1 MPYIKKIFS
10 ILNSRQK
17 KILLIISFI
26 SLILMLLEI
35 IGLSLVYPLV
45 TVVIDPVKFKD
56 LISSYNTLDFLNE
69 LQTNNLIF
77 YIIIGIGLFYFAK
90 ILIQI
95 FGNYLKTKFSNNLA
109 ANIGDMMYNGY
120 LRQPLSFSNEKNS
133 AYIIRNIIELP
144 TQYINNALINL
155 ILITFE
161 FFFILLAFS
170 LFITVNK
177 VIGLVTLSISILFVL
192 LFIFINKKRI
202 TQYGKSINNRI
213 AERLKI
219 TKETIEGLKD
229 INLFK
234 KQDFFKRVFDSHN
247 YKIAS
252 LITGL
257 EIKVIL
263 PKFLMEFF
271 GIAFLLLS
279 IIFLVI
285 NDYNTNEI
293 VPTLALI
300 GAGMARIIPSVSRI
314 LSFYTRIQATKFA
327 VDTIFFEK
335 KKFDNIIYNKDI
347 HFTFEKEIIF
357 DEISFNYNEKNIIKD
372 LSFNIKKNSI
382 FGIKGKSGTGKT
394 TILNLISGFLE
405 PNNGKITV
413 DGKKIID
420 NVENWQKLISYV
432 PQKIFFTDDTIK
444 NNICLG
450 LEENEINHKNLK
462 DAIKLAKADEF
473 INQFDKGIEQKI
485 GENGSNLSFG
495 QSQRVGLAR
504 SLYKKPKLL
513 MLDETTSGLDLDTE
527 KLIISELKE
536 LKKYL
541 TIIIVSHRTETL
553 ECCDKILDLEK
564 I

>member
-450 LEENEINHKNLK
+450 LEENEINYKNLK

>member
-1 MPYIKKIFS
+1 
-10 ILNSRQK
+10 
-17 KILLIISFI
+17 
-26 SLILMLLEI
+26 MLLEI

-56 LISSYNTLDFLNE
+56 LISNYNTLDFLNE

>member
-1 MPYIKKIFS
+1 
-10 ILNSRQK
+10 
-17 KILLIISFI
+17 
-26 SLILMLLEI
+26 
-35 IGLSLVYPLV
+35 
-45 TVVIDPVKFKD
+45 
-56 LISSYNTLDFLNE
+56 
-69 LQTNNLIF
+69 
-77 YIIIGIGLFYFAK
+77 
-90 ILIQI
+90 
-95 FGNYLKTKFSNNLA
+95 
-109 ANIGDMMYNGY
+109 
-120 LRQPLSFSNEKNS
+120 
-133 AYIIRNIIELP
+133 
-144 TQYINNALINL
+144 
-155 ILITFE
+155 
-161 FFFILLAFS
+161 
-170 LFITVNK
+170 
-177 VIGLVTLSISILFVL
+177 VL

-450 LEENEINHKNLK
+450 LEENEINYKNLK